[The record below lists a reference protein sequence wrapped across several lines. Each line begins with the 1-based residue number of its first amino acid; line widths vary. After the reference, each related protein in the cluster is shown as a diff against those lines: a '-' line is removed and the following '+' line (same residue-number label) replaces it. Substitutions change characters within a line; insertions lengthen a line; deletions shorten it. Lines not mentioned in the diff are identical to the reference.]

1 MENMLDVLI
10 YLFENYL
17 GTELDD
23 HSQRSTLGEELK
35 AAGFPSRVVEN
46 AFDWL
51 EGLRLQRE
59 LPLPSPS
66 EGGLRLY
73 VAEECQ
79 LIPTECRGFL
89 LHLEH
94 LGILNPQTRESVID
108 RLMTL
113 ALRDRKAEMVTLN
126 DLKWIVLMVLFN
138 QPKEPAN
145 GNTLNEFFHAHETTL
160 LH

>member
-1 MENMLDVLI
+1 MENVLDVLL

-17 GTELDD
+17 EGELEDGSN
-23 HSQRSTLGEELK
+23 HATLKDELT
-35 AAGFPSRVVEN
+35 AAGFPQREIEH

-59 LPLPSPS
+59 LPLPSPTD
-66 EGGLRLY
+66 GAMRLY
-73 VAEECQ
+73 AREESGV
-79 LIPTECRGFL
+79 IPTECQGFL

-94 LGILNPQTRESVID
+94 LGILSAANRERVIE
-108 RLMTL
+108 RLMAL
-113 ALRDRKAEMVTLN
+113 AAKSLDQASIDLD

-138 QPKEPAN
+138 QPADQAAGAELEEMLYSYEAN
-145 GNTLNEFFHAHETTL
+145 K